1 MEKGPLQLA
10 EHSVEGEV
18 WYKAN
23 LIRDCREVRRVGG
36 SRSRSPCRVLDGLLA
51 PFALENV
58 VMGTLCHSY
67 MIPMLCIFRKETLIS
82 ISNTS

>member
-1 MEKGPLQLA
+1 MEQAPLQSA

-23 LIRDCREVRRVGG
+23 LIRDCREAFMVA
-36 SRSRSPCRVLDGLLA
+36 SCRWVA
-51 PFALENV
+51 MAHFALDNV

-67 MIPMLCIFRKETLIS
+67 MIPMLCIFGKETLIL